1 MNISLYEYGLDM
13 QLKEAVEILR
23 GGMGK
28 KLSKKDKDIR
38 IAEAIGI
45 IETVCRMVIVSDPEQ
60 QATDAGD

>member
-28 KLSKKDKDIR
+28 NLSKKDKDIR
-38 IAEAIGI
+38 IAETIGI
-45 IETVCRMVIVSDPEQ
+45 IETVRQMVIVSDPEQ